1 MNDEIEPPVPDDRLL
16 AVSAVLDG
24 SADAA
29 EMALVDSSD
38 ETRDLLAEF
47 RSHQESL
54 RSVIVPADAAPWSI
68 GAALDVFDR
77 ERGHTHLAPDAAA
90 VAAGVTGTSVAPAG
104 NVVRLRRSTS
114 MARVLTGVAAALVV
128 VMVGMVVVGGIGGS
142 GGSDSELSSST
153 EPPVAALT
161 QRGAADDVAND
172 QELPA
177 EAAASALADTTATK
191 SPDSI
196 AADSTAPAATAAP
209 AATEAPP
216 AVNSFSIEAG
226 GATAGTTLSTP
237 DELVSFAAAR
247 SALIP
252 LDGQTFRCVEGDD
265 DALGAVQYD
274 GIEAIVTRN
283 RVSSAVSVFDLR
295 DCRILATVTP

>member
-54 RSVIVPADAAPWSI
+54 RSVMVPADAAPWSI

-77 ERGHTHLAPDAAA
+77 ERGHAHLAPDAAA

-142 GGSDSELSSST
+142 DSELSSST

-172 QELPA
+172 QEMPA

-196 AADSTAPAATAAP
+196 AADSTAPAATGAP